1 MSDYVGLSERGN
13 ALHTRNAQ
21 SDLSP
26 PRRSAADAN
35 AALNDGRRYKVAHSL
50 SKRILDIA
58 IASAALLFLLPSFV
72 VIGLLIKLES
82 KGPVFFRQRRTGLN
96 GRVFQIFKFR
106 SMRVAE
112 DGERVVQATRGD
124 SRVTL
129 VGRFI
134 RKTSIDELP
143 QLLNVLKG
151 DMSLVGPRPHAIAHD
166 TDFAS
171 RVPGY
176 NGRFRARPGL
186 TGLAAIR
193 GYRGEIHSQACIEN
207 RVNADNE
214 YIQTWTIKSDI
225 VIIFR
230 TALMIVG
237 DKNAY

>member
-1 MSDYVGLSERGN
+1 MSDYVGLRDRGD
-13 ALHTRNAQ
+13 AVARTSPGEFSSTRSHA
-21 SDLSP
+21 SGTRTVSH
-26 PRRSAADAN
+26 
-35 AALNDGRRYKVAHSL
+35 DGGGRYPVAHSL
-50 SKRILDIA
+50 SKRLLDIV
-58 IASAALLFLLPSFV
+58 IASTALLFLLPSFLV
-72 VIGLLIKLES
+72 VALLIKLES
-82 KGPVFFRQRRTGLN
+82 KGPVFFMQRRTGLN
-96 GRVFQIFKFR
+96 GKVFQIFKFR

-129 VGRFI
+129 IGRFI

-143 QLLNVLKG
+143 QLINVLKG
-151 DMSLVGPRPHAIAHD
+151 DMSLVGPRPHALAHD
-166 TDFAS
+166 TDFAA
-171 RVPGY
+171 RVPAY

-193 GYRGEIHSQACIEN
+193 GYRGEIHSQSCIEN
-207 RVNADNE
+207 RVDADNE